1 MFRGVRMNKKE
12 FKLEMLYTLNRFDWG
27 NSPLDARA
35 IAFLNI
41 WVKELDNLEENT

>member
-1 MFRGVRMNKKE
+1 MNIE
-12 FKLEMLYTLNRFDWG
+12 DFIIEMRYALNRFDWG